1 MSENTDEREATDK
14 DEHGRDVQLAREQT
28 DPEAARDEEGLTEEE
43 KDARERQAEAERKQ
57 DIDEAPSIGKTT
69 PSRTRTR
76 ITIGTRSRT
85 TANRVPAAGGFSD
98 HLISSR
104 RRFFHAPTRS
114 RVARPERP
122 AS

>member
-57 DIDEAPSIGKTT
+57 DIDEGSVDREDDALEN
-69 PSRTRTR
+69 
-76 ITIGTRSRT
+76 
-85 TANRVPAAGGFSD
+85 ANPD
-98 HLISSR
+98 HHRDEEPYNS
-104 RRFFHAPTRS
+104 
-114 RVARPERP
+114 
-122 AS
+122 